1 MPSLPRTGALAIAA
15 AALLFAQIPAALAQQ
30 WPSKPIKWLVP
41 VAPGGATDATAR
53 LLQEP
58 VSKILGQPIIVE
70 NKPGGAGV
78 IATEAAVRS
87 PPDGYT
93 FGIVYTSHAGNPALL
108 GNLPYDSV
116 KDITPVAFFWRAYLA
131 FAVHPDVPIKTLAE
145 LIDRAK
151 KAPGTLAYATGGVGL
166 AAHFAGARL
175 EQEAG
180 IKMNH
185 TPYRGGGPALT
196 DVLGGH
202 VPILVANISVVQP
215 HVESGKIRV
224 IAVTSPQRSPIFPN
238 VPTVAESGFPGYQTS
253 EWFGFIG
260 PAGLPDEIVRKM
272 NAAINEA
279 ARRPDVAE
287 QIQKMGIVT
296 NLGTPEAFKAILAE
310 ETKITSEVIRAG
322 NIKP

>member
-1 MPSLPRTGALAIAA
+1 MRSLQRTGALALAA
-15 AALLFAQIPAALAQQ
+15 AALLLMQSSATHAQQ

-58 VSKILGQPIIVE
+58 VSKILGQPIIIE

-108 GNLPYDSV
+108 GSLPYDSV
-116 KDITPVAFFWRAYLA
+116 KDVTPVAFFWRAYLA

-145 LIDRAK
+145 MIARAK
-151 KAPGTLAYATGGVGL
+151 KEPGTLAYATGGVGL

-180 IKMNH
+180 IKMTH

-202 VPILVANISVVQP
+202 VPVLIANISVVQP
-215 HVESGKIRV
+215 YVESGKIRV
-224 IAVTSPQRSPIFPN
+224 IAVTSPQRSPLLPN
-238 VPTVAESGFPGYQTS
+238 IPTVAESGFPGYQVS

-260 PAGLPDEIVRKM
+260 PAGLPSEVVQKM

-279 ARRPDVAE
+279 ARQPNIAE
-287 QIQKMGIVT
+287 QIAKMGIVV
-296 NLGTPEAFKAILAE
+296 NLGTPEAFRQILAE
-310 ETKITSEVIRAG
+310 ETQITGDVIRKG